1 MRNEADRLLEEL
13 EYIRSNAGTVG
24 PDHSKVKKWVV
35 DMRAFLA
42 REGNVKRLKR
52 FEQLGFVK
60 GGSEMWQQ
68 DDQSQRN
75 ISRYKEELEKVEKI
89 LQETGELSG
98 PSSGTSADE
107 IMRELFFTPSEDE
120 EQSEGSEDEAEEAV
134 TEEPSLVEKAMDQK
148 IEPNFELIS
157 KKHLSAS
164 AREQAVDQL
173 MAQLNAEM
181 KSAEPDWDKIQKTMG
196 DLMGLKKTG
205 ELLDRLKAEVNTP
218 GVTWEAVR
226 EIMAQVWSIRKE
238 IIIDLLPTLFKS

>member
-1 MRNEADRLLEEL
+1 LLEEL
-13 EYIRSNAGTVG
+13 EHIRSNAGTVG
-24 PDHSKVKKWVV
+24 PDHPKVKKWVV

-42 REGNVKRLKR
+42 REGNAKSLKR

-60 GGSEMWQQ
+60 AGSEMWRQ
-68 DDQSQRN
+68 DDSGQRN
-75 ISRYKEELEKVEKI
+75 ISRYTQELEKVEKI

-98 PSSGTSADE
+98 PSSGSSADE
-107 IMRELFFTPSEDE
+107 IMRELFFTSSEDQEQPEESEDE
-120 EQSEGSEDEAEEAV
+120 VEEAV
-134 TEEPSLVEKAMDQK
+134 TEEPTPLEKTIDQK
-148 IEPNFELIS
+148 IEPNFEVIS

-164 AREQAVDQL
+164 TREQAVDQL
-173 MAQLNAEM
+173 MTNLNTEM

-238 IIIDLLPTLFKS
+238 IIIDLLPTLLSQK